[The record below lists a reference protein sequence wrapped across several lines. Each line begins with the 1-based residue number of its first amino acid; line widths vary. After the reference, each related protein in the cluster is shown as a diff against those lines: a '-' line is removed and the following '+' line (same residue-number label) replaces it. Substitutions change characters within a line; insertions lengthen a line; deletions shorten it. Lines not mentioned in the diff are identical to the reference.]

1 MSNSNQI
8 QNSTPTP
15 EEGNKFN
22 FKGKKIFNINN

>member
-1 MSNSNQI
+1 MSNNKQI

-22 FKGKKIFNINN
+22 FKGKQTYLI